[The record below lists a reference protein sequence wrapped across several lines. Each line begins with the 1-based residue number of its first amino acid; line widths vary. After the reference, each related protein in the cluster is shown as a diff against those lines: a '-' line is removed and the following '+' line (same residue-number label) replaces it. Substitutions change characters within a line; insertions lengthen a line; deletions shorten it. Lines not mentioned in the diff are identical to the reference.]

1 MNTNEI
7 ILALGFKDTFMEAI
21 IKILDQGVFAP
32 VTQPIAANE
41 TVIGE
46 MTDMEKAA
54 WSYLQEL
61 SRDPLAE
68 LRNSPKNTEG
78 CVVDHF
84 CLLLVDKEVD
94 CHFRE
99 ELVALR
105 SFYDTHKDEIHR
117 DRELHKKVYSY
128 MVGLMEDRLNVEIK
142 QIGIREGN
150 KIVVIS

>member
-1 MNTNEI
+1 MNTTEVI
-7 ILALGFKDTFMEAI
+7 SALGFKDTFMEAI
-21 IKILDQGVFAP
+21 ITILEAGKFTP
-32 VTQPIAANE
+32 VTQPIAATE

-54 WSYLQEL
+54 WTYLQQL
-61 SRDPLAE
+61 SHDPLAE

-84 CLLLVDKEVD
+84 CLLLVDKEID

-99 ELVALR
+99 ELTTLR
-105 SFYDTHKDEIHR
+105 GYYETHKDEIHR

-142 QIGIREGN
+142 QIGVREGY
-150 KIVVIS
+150 KVVVIS